1 MELNGEFFGK
11 KKIDYDEKTSKCI
24 IESMEKIENIGDKP
38 LMMLG
43 KIQSGKTRSF
53 IGVTALAFDNGYDL
67 AIILT
72 KNSNALARQTV
83 ARMQQEF
90 AAFKDDDIVDIFDIM
105 CIPQELSRF
114 ELDKKLIIVVKK
126 EKNNLPK
133 MIDFIEKYS
142 LGSQKKCLII
152 DDEADFCSIGFEIN
166 KETDEYDL
174 RTIASQINS
183 LREHITCNFI
193 QVTAT
198 PYALYLQPETIELKH
213 DDKIVPIKPA
223 DTVLVPYGD
232 KYIGGDYYFDTEKNP
247 LNKFLFYAINEEEL
261 TIIKS
266 QDRRKFKTE
275 TVLTNKRVKGLRTAI
290 INFIVAGC
298 IRIIQNGGQ
307 PRGKQN
313 KFSFIIHTEIAKA
326 AHQNQENIINE
337 LFEQIKEEVTGNTEL
352 IQCYVRE
359 SYDGFKKSILSY
371 TEKYPEEG
379 FVVPD
384 YAKVKEYFYRAI
396 EEEWV
401 CKSIVNSEIDINTML
416 DDEGQLK
423 LRNPLNIFIGGQ
435 ILDRGITIANLIGFY
450 YGRSPKK
457 MQQDSVLQHARM
469 YGYRKLKDLAVTK
482 FYTTPDL
489 YLRMRQ
495 INEFDRELRSDIE
508 QGNFDD
514 GVIFIGQDSSGR
526 IVPCSPNKILISNTR
541 VLKAGST
548 ALPVGFNTGYKT
560 NIQKYV
566 NEIDKV
572 LQKCNHGVITGQYE
586 LTQEDALEI
595 IFLVYKTLELEIEDC
610 LKAEELA
617 SMIKYLSKDSHK
629 VKIYC
634 VENRNIS
641 RFKAD
646 SKYYS
651 DAPYTGSSDLKLA
664 RDMAISEPTL
674 MLIKQNG
681 KSELGWRDAEFYW
694 PVLVVQQNVKAAVYT
709 SDLL

>member
-11 KKIDYDEKTSKCI
+11 KKLNYDEKTSKCI

-90 AAFKDDDIVDIFDIM
+90 AVFKDDDIVDIFDIM

-183 LREHITCNFI
+183 LREHITCKFI

-275 TVLTNKRVKGLRTAI
+275 TVLTNKRVEGLRTAI

-359 SYDGFKKSILSY
+359 SYDGFKKSILAY

>member
-11 KKIDYDEKTSKCI
+11 KKLNYDEKTSKCI

-90 AAFKDDDIVDIFDIM
+90 AVFKDDDIVDIFDIM

-133 MIDFIEKYS
+133 MIDFIKKYS

-183 LREHITCNFI
+183 LREHITCKFI

-232 KYIGGDYYFDTEKNP
+232 KYIGGDYYFDTDKNP

-275 TVLTNKRVKGLRTAI
+275 TVLTNKRVEGLRTAI

-337 LFEQIKEEVTGNTEL
+337 LFEQIQDEVTGNTEL

-629 VKIYC
+629 VQIYC

-641 RFKAD
+641 RFRTD

-664 RDMAISEPTL
+664 RDMAINEPTL

-694 PVLVVQQNVKAAVYT
+694 PVLVVQKNVKAAVYT

>member
-1 MELNGEFFGK
+1 MELNGEFFGEK
-11 KKIDYDEKTSKCI
+11 KLNYDEKTSKCI

-90 AAFKDDDIVDIFDIM
+90 TAFKDDDIVDIFDIM

-275 TVLTNKRVKGLRTAI
+275 TVLTNKRVEGLRTAI

-359 SYDGFKKSILSY
+359 SYDGFKKSILAY

>member
-11 KKIDYDEKTSKCI
+11 KKLNYDEKTSKCI

-90 AAFKDDDIVDIFDIM
+90 AVFKDDDIVDIFDIM

-183 LREHITCNFI
+183 LREHITCKFI

-232 KYIGGDYYFDTEKNP
+232 KYIGGDYYFDTDKNP

-275 TVLTNKRVKGLRTAI
+275 TVLTNKRVEGLRTAI

-337 LFEQIKEEVTGNTEL
+337 LFEQIQDEVTGNTEL

-629 VKIYC
+629 VQIYC

-664 RDMAISEPTL
+664 RDMAINEPTL

-694 PVLVVQQNVKAAVYT
+694 PVLVVQKNVKAAVYT

>member
-1 MELNGEFFGK
+1 MELNGEFFGEK
-11 KKIDYDEKTSKCI
+11 KLNYDEKTSKCI

-90 AAFKDDDIVDIFDIM
+90 TAFKDDDIVDIFDIM

-275 TVLTNKRVKGLRTAI
+275 TVLTNKRVEGLRTAI

-337 LFEQIKEEVTGNTEL
+337 RLTGGWLIKEIN
-352 IQCYVRE
+352 YFY
-359 SYDGFKKSILSY
+359 S
-371 TEKYPEEG
+371 PEEG
-379 FVVPD
+379 
-384 YAKVKEYFYRAI
+384 
-396 EEEWV
+396 
-401 CKSIVNSEIDINTML
+401 
-416 DDEGQLK
+416 LK
-423 LRNPLNIFIGGQ
+423 Q
-435 ILDRGITIANLIGFY
+435 ELIMI
-450 YGRSPKK
+450 K
-457 MQQDSVLQHARM
+457 
-469 YGYRKLKDLAVTK
+469 
-482 FYTTPDL
+482 
-489 YLRMRQ
+489 
-495 INEFDRELRSDIE
+495 RELS
-508 QGNFDD
+508 
-514 GVIFIGQDSSGR
+514 
-526 IVPCSPNKILISNTR
+526 
-541 VLKAGST
+541 AG
-548 ALPVGFNTGYKT
+548 
-560 NIQKYV
+560 
-566 NEIDKV
+566 D
-572 LQKCNHGVITGQYE
+572 
-586 LTQEDALEI
+586 
-595 IFLVYKTLELEIEDC
+595 
-610 LKAEELA
+610 
-617 SMIKYLSKDSHK
+617 
-629 VKIYC
+629 
-634 VENRNIS
+634 
-641 RFKAD
+641 
-646 SKYYS
+646 
-651 DAPYTGSSDLKLA
+651 YT
-664 RDMAISEPTL
+664 
-674 MLIKQNG
+674 
-681 KSELGWRDAEFYW
+681 F
-694 PVLVVQQNVKAAVYT
+694 
-709 SDLL
+709 

>member
-1 MELNGEFFGK
+1 MELNGEFFGEK
-11 KKIDYDEKTSKCI
+11 KLNYDEKTSKCI

-90 AAFKDDDIVDIFDIM
+90 TAFKDDDIVDIFDIM

-275 TVLTNKRVKGLRTAI
+275 TVLTNKRVEGLRTAI

-337 LFEQIKEEVTGNTEL
+337 LFEQIQDEVTGNTEL

-359 SYDGFKKSILSY
+359 SYDGFKKSILAY

-514 GVIFIGQDSSGR
+514 GVILIVHDRFGR
-526 IVPCSPNKILISNTR
+526 IVPWLPNKILIIYTR
-541 VLKAGST
+541 GL
-548 ALPVGFNTGYKT
+548 
-560 NIQKYV
+560 
-566 NEIDKV
+566 
-572 LQKCNHGVITGQYE
+572 
-586 LTQEDALEI
+586 
-595 IFLVYKTLELEIEDC
+595 
-610 LKAEELA
+610 
-617 SMIKYLSKDSHK
+617 
-629 VKIYC
+629 
-634 VENRNIS
+634 
-641 RFKAD
+641 
-646 SKYYS
+646 
-651 DAPYTGSSDLKLA
+651 
-664 RDMAISEPTL
+664 
-674 MLIKQNG
+674 
-681 KSELGWRDAEFYW
+681 
-694 PVLVVQQNVKAAVYT
+694 
-709 SDLL
+709 

>member
-1 MELNGEFFGK
+1 MELNGMFYGVK
-11 KKIDYDEKTSKCI
+11 KTDYDQKTSKCI
-24 IESMEKIENIGDKP
+24 VEAMEKLENIEDKP

-72 KNSNALARQTV
+72 KNSNALAKQTV
-83 ARMQQEF
+83 ARMEQEF
-90 AAFKDDDIVDIFDIM
+90 SGFKDDDIIDIFDIM
-105 CIPQELSRF
+105 CVPQELSKF

-126 EKNNLPK
+126 EKNNIPR
-133 MIDFIEKYS
+133 MIGFIEKYS
-142 LGSQKKCLII
+142 LGNEKRCLII
-152 DDEADFCSIGFEIN
+152 DDEADFCSIGFEKN
-166 KETDEYDL
+166 KDTEEYDL
-174 RTIASQINS
+174 RKIASQINS
-183 LREHITCNFI
+183 LREHISCRFI

-213 DDKIVPIKPA
+213 GDKIVPIKPA

-232 KYIGGDYYFDTEKNP
+232 KYIGGDYYFDEEKNP
-247 LNKFLFYAINEEEL
+247 LNKYLFYAVTDDEL
-261 TIIKS
+261 SIIKS
-266 QDRRKFKTE
+266 QDRRKFKAE
-275 TVLTNKRVKGLRTAI
+275 TVLTNQRVEGLRTAI
-290 INFIVAGC
+290 INFITGGC

-313 KFSFIIHTEIAKA
+313 KFSFIIHTEISKA
-326 AHQNQENIINE
+326 SHQNQENIINE
-337 LFEQIKEEVTGNTEL
+337 LFEKIREEVANDTEL
-352 IQCYVRE
+352 IQ
-359 SYDGFKKSILSY
+359 SYIEKSYSDFSQAICAYAEQYPDENFSVPQFDEVKK
-371 TEKYPEEG
+371 
-379 FVVPD
+379 
-384 YAKVKEYFYRAI
+384 YFYRAI
-396 EEEWV
+396 KEEWV
-401 CKSIVNSEIDINTML
+401 GKYIVNSEIDINTML
-416 DDEGQLK
+416 DDDGQLK

-435 ILDRGITIANLIGFY
+435 ILDRGITISNLIGFY

-469 YGYRKLKDLAVTK
+469 YGYRKLKDLAITK

-495 INEFDRELRSDIE
+495 INEFDRELRADIE

-514 GVIFIGQDSSGR
+514 GVIFIGEDSSGR
-526 IVPCSPNKILISNTR
+526 IVPCSPNKILISNTK
-541 VLKAGST
+541 VLKPGST

-572 LQKCNHGVITGQYE
+572 LQENNKGNIVGRYE
-586 LTQEDALEI
+586 LTQNKALEI
-595 IFLVYKTLELEIEDC
+595 VYLIYKTLELEIEDC
-610 LKAEELA
+610 LKPEELA
-617 SMIKYLSKDSHK
+617 SMIKYLSKDNLK

-634 VENRNIS
+634 VDNRNIS
-641 RFKAD
+641 RLKAD

-651 DAPYTGSSDLKLA
+651 DAPYTGSTDLKVA
-664 RDMAISEPTL
+664 REMADNAPVL

-681 KSELGWRDAEFYW
+681 KVELGWKDAQFYW
-694 PVLVVQQNVKAAVYT
+694 PVLVVQQNIKPSVYT
-709 SDLL
+709 SDLI

>member
-1 MELNGEFFGK
+1 
-11 KKIDYDEKTSKCI
+11 
-24 IESMEKIENIGDKP
+24 
-38 LMMLG
+38 
-43 KIQSGKTRSF
+43 
-53 IGVTALAFDNGYDL
+53 AFDNGYDL

-90 AAFKDDDIVDIFDIM
+90 TAFKDDDIVDIFDIM

-275 TVLTNKRVKGLRTAI
+275 TVLTNKRVEGLRTAI

-359 SYDGFKKSILSY
+359 SYDGFKKSILAY

>member
-275 TVLTNKRVKGLRTAI
+275 TVLTNKRVEGLRTAI

-359 SYDGFKKSILSY
+359 SYDGFKKSILAY

>member
-11 KKIDYDEKTSKCI
+11 KKLNYDEKTSKCI

-90 AAFKDDDIVDIFDIM
+90 TAFKDDDIVDIFDIM

-183 LREHITCNFI
+183 LREHITCKFI

-232 KYIGGDYYFDTEKNP
+232 KYIGGDYYFDTDKNP

-275 TVLTNKRVKGLRTAI
+275 TVLTNKRVEGLRTAI

-337 LFEQIKEEVTGNTEL
+337 LFEQIQDEVTGNTEL

-629 VKIYC
+629 VQIYC

-664 RDMAISEPTL
+664 RDMAINEPTL

-694 PVLVVQQNVKAAVYT
+694 PVLVVQKNVKAAVYT